1 MSLTTQNP
9 TSESISSRLSKDH
22 LLQHVNTVRAFSLY
36 LCEPL
41 ETEDFVIQASEFA
54 SPTKWHLAHTSW
66 FFETFVLEKFQDDFE
81 SLHPQYAYF
90 FNSYYLQTGV
100 PFTRAKR
107 GVLSRPT
114 VKEVFEYRQYVNE
127 ELEKFIESASEETW
141 KEAAKVIEIGIHHEQ
156 QHQELILTDL
166 KYMLGQNPLL
176 PVYREAEH
184 KPAPEVGP
192 MNWVP
197 FEEQITEIGNTG
209 NEFTYDNEHPRHR
222 TLVQD
227 FELADRLVKNGEYL
241 EFIKDDGYSRSELW
255 LDEGWSAVNKNE
267 WKAPLY
273 WFKRDGKWMQFT
285 LSGAREVE
293 LGEPVSHVSYYEAD
307 AFARWKGVR
316 LPTEQEWEHA
326 CGDLPVDGNF
336 VEEENLHPAA
346 LQSSAQKLKQMYGDV
361 WEWTMSAY
369 APYPNYKPLPGALGE
384 YNGKFMANQYVLRG
398 GSCATSQTHI
408 RKTYRNFF
416 HADARWQFS
425 GIRLAR

>member
-1 MSLTTQNP
+1 MTTTTQ
-9 TSESISSRLSKDH
+9 ESISESTDSRLSKAH
-22 LLQHVNTVRAFSLY
+22 LLQHFKTVRSFSLY

-41 ETEDFVIQASEFA
+41 EVEDFVIQASEFA

-66 FFETFVLEKFQDDFE
+66 FFETFVLEKFDEDFE

-127 ELEKFIESASEETW
+127 QLEEFIESASEKAW
-141 KEAAKVIEIGIHHEQ
+141 KEAAEVIEIGIHHEQ
-156 QHQELILTDL
+156 QHQELILADL

-176 PVYREAEH
+176 PKYREGDYKSLPEAE
-184 KPAPEVGP
+184 PI
-192 MNWVP
+192 NWIP
-197 FEEQITEIGNTG
+197 FEEQITEIGNAG
-209 NEFTYDNEHPRHR
+209 GEFTYDNEHPRHR

-227 FELADRLVKNGEYL
+227 FELADRLITNGEYL
-241 EFIKDDGYSRSELW
+241 EFMNDGGYSRSELW
-255 LDEGWSAVNKNE
+255 LDEGWSAVKNNE

-273 WFKRDGKWMQFT
+273 WFQREGNWMQFT
-285 LSGAREVE
+285 LTGAREVDPN
-293 LGEPVSHVSYYEAD
+293 EPVTHVSYYEAD

-326 CGDLPVDGNF
+326 CGDLPVKGNF
-336 VEEENLHPAA
+336 VEDGNFHPTAPENSPE
-346 LQSSAQKLKQMYGDV
+346 KLKQMYGDV

-425 GIRLAR
+425 GIRLAK

>member
-1 MSLTTQNP
+1 MST
-9 TSESISSRLSKDH
+9 TSEKKTSPRLSKQT
-22 LLQHVNTVRAFSLY
+22 LLLRFREVRSFSHFLV
-36 LCEPL
+36 EPL
-41 ETEDFVIQASEFA
+41 EVEDYVIQASEFA

-66 FFETFVLEKFQDDFE
+66 FFETFVLEKFQDDFD

-100 PFTRAKR
+100 PFTRADR

-114 VKEVFEYRQYVNE
+114 VKEVYEYREYVNE
-127 ELEKFIESASEETW
+127 QLEAFIDQASDEVWE
-141 KEAAKVIEIGIHHEQ
+141 EAAKVIEIGIHHEQ

-166 KYMLGQNPLL
+166 KYLFGQNPLL
-176 PVYREAEH
+176 PVYRESEH
-184 KPAPEVGP
+184 EPAAKPAPL
-192 MNWVP
+192 NW
-197 FEEQITEIGNTG
+197 FSFDEQVTEIGNAG
-209 NEFTYDNEHPRHR
+209 GEFTYDNEHPRHR

-227 FELADRLVKNGEYL
+227 FELADRLITNGEYL
-241 EFIKDDGYSRSELW
+241 EFMNDDAYSRSELW
-255 LDEGWSAVNKNE
+255 LDEGWTAINNNG

-273 WFKRDGKWMQFT
+273 WFKRDEKWMQFT
-285 LSGAREVE
+285 LTGVREVDPN
-293 LGEPVSHVSYYEAD
+293 EPVSHVSYYEAD

-326 CGDLPVDGNF
+326 CGDLPVEGNF
-336 VEEENLHPAA
+336 VEDGNFNPSGVNA
-346 LQSSAQKLKQMYGDV
+346 SSHKLKQMYGDV

-369 APYPNYKPLPGALGE
+369 SPYPNYKPLPGALGE

-398 GSCATSQTHI
+398 GSCATSKTHI

-425 GIRLAR
+425 GIRLAK